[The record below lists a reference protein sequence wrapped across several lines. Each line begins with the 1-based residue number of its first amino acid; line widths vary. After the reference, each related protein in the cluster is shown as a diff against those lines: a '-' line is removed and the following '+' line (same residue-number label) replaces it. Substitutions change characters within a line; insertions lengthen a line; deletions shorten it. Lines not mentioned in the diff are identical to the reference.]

1 MFLEV
6 HNLTKKYNGKTVVS
20 DVSFG
25 IEEGELLTILGPSG
39 CGKTTILRA
48 LGGFLKLDGGN
59 IILDGNDI
67 TAIPPEDR
75 SVSTVFQSYG
85 LFPHMTVLE
94 NVIYGLKFIGI
105 KRKEAKK
112 IGLEMLEKVH
122 LQGEEN
128 KKPFQLSGGQQ
139 QRVAVAR
146 GLITHPKL
154 LLLDEPLSNLDAK
167 LRVDLRLEIKAI
179 QREFNITTI
188 FVTHDQEEAFSIADK
203 IMLMNK
209 GKLVQFSKPRDLYE
223 NPATKFSLG
232 FIGSV
237 NLDEKNN
244 RFSRFEDVYFDED
257 GEVMEVTDCAFKGQ
271 FIEYTLLTKDGTSIR
286 TISLNKKREF
296 AVGEKVR
303 AIVKWSTL
311 DKLSVINN

>member
-6 HNLTKKYNGKTVVS
+6 RNLTKKYNEKTVVS

-48 LGGFLKLDGGN
+48 LGGFLQLEGGK
-59 IILDGNDI
+59 IILDGIDI
-67 TAIPPEDR
+67 TALPPEER
-75 SVSTVFQSYG
+75 PVSTVFQSYG
-85 LFPHMTVLE
+85 LFPHISVLE
-94 NVIYGLKFIGI
+94 NVVYGLKFIGI
-105 KRKEAKK
+105 KRKEAQK

-167 LRVDLRLEIKAI
+167 LRMDLRSEIKAI

-209 GKLVQFSKPRDLYE
+209 GELIQFSKPRDLYE
-223 NPATKFSLG
+223 NPATRFSLE

-244 RFSRFEDVYFDED
+244 RFSRLEDVYFDED
-257 GEVMEVTDCAFKGQ
+257 GEVMDITDVAFKGQ
-271 FIEYTLLTKDGTSIR
+271 FIEYTLLSKDGTTIR
-286 TISLNKKREF
+286 TISLNKKQEYKI
-296 AVGEKVR
+296 GEKVR
-303 AIVKWSTL
+303 VIVKWKS
-311 DKLSVINN
+311 LS

>member
-6 HNLTKKYNGKTVVS
+6 CNLTKKYNGKTVVS
-20 DVSFG
+20 NVSFG
-25 IEEGELLTILGPSG
+25 IVEGELLTILGPSG

-48 LGGFLKLDGGN
+48 LGGFLQLDGGN
-59 IILDGNDI
+59 IKLDGIDI
-67 TAIPPEDR
+67 TALPPEER
-75 SVSTVFQSYG
+75 PVSTVFQSYG

-94 NVIYGLKFIGI
+94 NVIYGLKFNGT
-105 KRKEAKK
+105 KRKEAQK
-112 IGLEMLEKVH
+112 IGLEMLSKVH
-122 LQGEEN
+122 LKGEEN

-167 LRVDLRLEIKAI
+167 LRMDLRLEIKAI

-209 GKLVQFSKPRDLYE
+209 GELIQFSKPRELYD
-223 NPATKFSLG
+223 NPVARFSLE

-237 NLDEKNN
+237 NFDEKNN
-244 RFSRFEDVYFDED
+244 RFSRLEDVYFDEK
-257 GEVMEVTDCAFKGQ
+257 GEVMEILDCTFKGQ
-271 FIEYTLLTKDGTSIR
+271 FMEYTLLTADNATIR
-286 TISLNKKREF
+286 TISLNKNQEF
-296 AVGEKVR
+296 AVGDKVR
-303 AIVKWSTL
+303 AIVQWSPL
-311 DKLSVINN
+311 DMK

>member
-6 HNLTKKYNGKTVVS
+6 NNLTKKYNDKTVVS
-20 DVSFG
+20 NVSFE

-67 TAIPPEDR
+67 TTMPPEDR
-75 SVSTVFQSYG
+75 PVSTVFQSYG

-94 NVIYGLKFIGI
+94 NVIYGLKFKNI
-105 KRKEAKK
+105 KRNEAKK
-112 IGLEMLEKVH
+112 MGLEMIEKVH

-128 KKPFQLSGGQQ
+128 KKTFQLSGGQQ

-146 GLITHPKL
+146 GLITRPKL

-209 GKLVQFSKPRDLYE
+209 GELVQFSKPRDLYE

-244 RFSRFEDVYFDED
+244 RFARFEDVYFDEN
-257 GEVMEVTDCAFKGQ
+257 GEVMEVKDCAFKGQ
-271 FIEYTLLTKDGTSIR
+271 FIEYTLLTNDGTNIH
-286 TISLNKKREF
+286 TISLNKKNNF
-296 AVGEKVR
+296 VVGEKVR
-303 AIVKWSTL
+303 ANVKWSPL
-311 DKLSVINN
+311 DKLNV

>member
-6 HNLTKKYNGKTVVS
+6 HNLTKKYNEKTVVS

-48 LGGFLKLDGGN
+48 LGGFLQLDGGK
-59 IILDGNDI
+59 IILDGIDI
-67 TAIPPEDR
+67 TELPPEER
-75 SVSTVFQSYG
+75 PVSTVFQSYG
-85 LFPHMTVLE
+85 LFPHMSVLE

-105 KRKEAKK
+105 KRKEAQK

-122 LQGEEN
+122 LPGEEN
-128 KKPFQLSGGQQ
+128 KKPFELSGGQQ

-167 LRVDLRLEIKAI
+167 LRMDLRSEIKAI

-209 GKLVQFSKPRDLYE
+209 GELIQFSKPRDLYE
-223 NPATKFSLG
+223 NPATKFSLE
-232 FIGSV
+232 FIGNV

-244 RFSRFEDVYFDED
+244 RFSRLEDVYFDEN
-257 GEVMEVTDCAFKGQ
+257 GEVMDITDVAFKGQ
-271 FIEYTLLTKDGTSIR
+271 FIEYTLLSKDGTVIR
-286 TISLNKKREF
+286 TISLNKKYEYK
-296 AVGEKVR
+296 VGDRVR
-303 AIVKWSTL
+303 VIVKWTPFGA
-311 DKLSVINN
+311 KKN

>member
-6 HNLTKKYNGKTVVS
+6 RNLTKKYNEKTVVS

-25 IEEGELLTILGPSG
+25 IKEGELLTILGPSG

-48 LGGFLKLDGGN
+48 LGGFLQLEGGK
-59 IILDGNDI
+59 IILDGIDI
-67 TAIPPEDR
+67 TALPPEER
-75 SVSTVFQSYG
+75 PVSTVFQSYG
-85 LFPHMTVLE
+85 LFPHMSVLE
-94 NVIYGLKFIGI
+94 NVVYGLKFIGI
-105 KRKEAKK
+105 KRKEAQK

-128 KKPFQLSGGQQ
+128 KNPFQLSGGQQ

-167 LRVDLRLEIKAI
+167 LRMDLRSEIKAI

-209 GKLVQFSKPRDLYE
+209 GELIQFSRPRDLYE
-223 NPATKFSLG
+223 NPTTRFSLE

-244 RFSRFEDVYFDED
+244 RFSRLEDVYFDED
-257 GEVMEVTDCAFKGQ
+257 GEVMDITDVAFKGQ
-271 FIEYTLLTKDGTSIR
+271 FIEYTLLSKDGTTIR
-286 TISLNKKREF
+286 TISLNKKQEYKID
-296 AVGEKVR
+296 EKVR
-303 AIVKWSTL
+303 VVIKWRSM
-311 DKLSVINN
+311 S

>member
-6 HNLTKKYNGKTVVS
+6 RNLTKKYNEKTVVS

-25 IEEGELLTILGPSG
+25 IKEGELLTILGPSG

-48 LGGFLKLDGGN
+48 LGGFLQLEGGK
-59 IILDGNDI
+59 IILDGIDI
-67 TAIPPEDR
+67 TALPPEER
-75 SVSTVFQSYG
+75 PVSTVFQSYG
-85 LFPHMTVLE
+85 LFPHMSVLE
-94 NVIYGLKFIGI
+94 NVVYGLKFIGI
-105 KRKEAKK
+105 KRKEAQK

-167 LRVDLRLEIKAI
+167 LRMDLRSEIKAI

-209 GKLVQFSKPRDLYE
+209 GELIQFSRPRDLYE
-223 NPATKFSLG
+223 NPTTRFSLE

-244 RFSRFEDVYFDED
+244 RFSRLEDVYFDED
-257 GEVMEVTDCAFKGQ
+257 GEVMDITDVAFKGQ
-271 FIEYTLLTKDGTSIR
+271 FIEYTLLSKDGTTIR
-286 TISLNKKREF
+286 TISLNKKQEYKID
-296 AVGEKVR
+296 EKVR
-303 AIVKWSTL
+303 VVVKWTSM
-311 DKLSVINN
+311 S